1 MEKGFGYCILEGE
14 RIVSVA
20 STFVTCRRG
29 IEIQINTR
37 KSHQGRGLGTGVAAG
52 ILLRSLELSL
62 DPGWDA
68 ANEISASL
76 AEKLGYTFQGNYK
89 VYFLPGEE

>member
-1 MEKGFGYCILEGE
+1 MDRGFGYCILEGE

-20 STFVTCRRG
+20 STFVTCQKG

-37 KSHQGRGLGTGVAAG
+37 ESHQGRGLGSGVAAG
-52 ILLRSLELSL
+52 ILLHSLEQSL
-62 DPGWDA
+62 DPSWDA

-76 AEKLGYTFQGNYK
+76 AEKLGYTFQGNYQ
-89 VYFLPGEE
+89 VYFLPGES